1 VCATKPYNNVKSNA
15 KFSLGMPRWH
25 AMGNELVTRIPQTPR
40 QRAASGQLRVLV
52 ALFPAKENP
61 TAPFE

>member
-1 VCATKPYNNVKSNA
+1 
-15 KFSLGMPRWH
+15 
-25 AMGNELVTRIPQTPR
+25 MGNELVTRIPQTPR